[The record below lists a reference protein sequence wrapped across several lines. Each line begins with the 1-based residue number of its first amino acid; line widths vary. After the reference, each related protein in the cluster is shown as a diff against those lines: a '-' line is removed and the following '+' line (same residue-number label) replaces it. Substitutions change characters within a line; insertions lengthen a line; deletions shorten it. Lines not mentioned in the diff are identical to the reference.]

1 MYKIPQEIIDFFE
14 TQGFAI
20 VSTLDKNGFP
30 HSSCKG
36 VVRVSKQGIVYLM
49 DVYQKDTFNN
59 LKHDPRISITAI
71 DEHKFKGYCLK
82 GKAKVLMGKKI
93 TPLIQ
98 KAWDDK
104 LTSRIT
110 RRLLR
115 NIHEE
120 KGHPRHPEIQLP
132 RPEYLIAVGINEI
145 VDLTP
150 HHLK

>member
-1 MYKIPQEIIDFFE
+1 MHKIPQEIIDFFE

-20 VSTLDKNGFP
+20 VSTLDKNGVP

-36 VVRVSKQGIVYLM
+36 VVRVGEQGIVYLM

-59 LKHDPRISITAI
+59 LKRDPRISITAI

-115 NIHEE
+115 NIHDD